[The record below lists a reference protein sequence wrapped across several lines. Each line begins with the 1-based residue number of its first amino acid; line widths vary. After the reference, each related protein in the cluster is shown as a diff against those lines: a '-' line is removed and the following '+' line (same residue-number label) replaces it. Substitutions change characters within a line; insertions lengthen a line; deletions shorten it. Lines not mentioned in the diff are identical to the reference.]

1 MEKLKTVTNTSS
13 KSIKLGTHNGST
25 QIVALYHNKLV
36 PVYGGTH
43 SIEALPFGKV
53 SAFIP

>member
-1 MEKLKTVTNTSS
+1 MEKLKTLTNTSS
-13 KSIKLGTHNGST
+13 KSIKLGTHRGSG
-25 QIVALYHNKLV
+25 QIVTLYHNKLV

>member
-13 KSIKLGTHNGST
+13 KSIKLGTHRRLG
-25 QIVALYHNKLV
+25 QIVILCHNKLV